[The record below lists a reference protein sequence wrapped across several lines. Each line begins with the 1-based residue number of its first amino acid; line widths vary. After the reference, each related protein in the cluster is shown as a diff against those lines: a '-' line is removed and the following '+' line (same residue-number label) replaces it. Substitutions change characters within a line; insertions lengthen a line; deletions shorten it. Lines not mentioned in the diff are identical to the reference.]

1 MKIAEFYLM
10 MTFALVAILA
20 VFFLVPSGALAAAE
34 IVTLRLMQLAV
45 LLVTFFV
52 TVFCL
57 RGTKYDVLQEVF
69 EKDNMAAAIFVSAL
83 LLAMAGVIGK

>member
-1 MKIAEFYLM
+1 MKAAEFSLIVS
-10 MTFALVAILA
+10 LVIVTLLA
-20 VFFLVPSGALAAAE
+20 VFLLVPAGALAAAE

-45 LLVTFFV
+45 LLVAFFA
-52 TVFCL
+52 TVYCL

-69 EKDNMAAAIFVSAL
+69 ERDNMAAAIFVSAL